1 MWQYTATNGTNFY
14 LVCFGLIE
22 IPPHEATPEKPSFLL
37 FGIDCCSPTK
47 AAYLPT
53 TTSPAIPIADYRR
66 ELIHSLISAGKLACQ
81 CVVEAQ
87 KRYKF
92 QYDKHLQPVDFQL
105 RDRVFVHFPQDETGP
120 LCKLSR
126 PWHCPYRV
134 IAVHEPEITLI
145 KVYFSNHSPIQVHQS
160 RVKPCLLVP
169 IGMARDELVQDV
181 RPSGQNS

>member
-92 QYDKHLQPVDFQL
+92 QYDKHYN
-105 RDRVFVHFPQDETGP
+105 
-120 LCKLSR
+120 LSTFNLGIGFLFIFHR
-126 PWHCPYRV
+126 MRLVRYASYHDPG
-134 IAVHEPEITLI
+134 T
-145 KVYFSNHSPIQVHQS
+145 
-160 RVKPCLLVP
+160 VP
-169 IGMARDELVQDV
+169 IGLSLSMSLKSLSSRSISQTTAQSRSTSLV
-181 RPSGQNS
+181 